1 MADRSPRAQSEGF
14 DQPSSQTVPHMI
26 VLRTATLMYVPG
38 AGVYTAQILRKSGS
52 DVSSLSVLQIPVQC
66 RGGVISSARSRR

>member
-1 MADRSPRAQSEGF
+1 MADRSPRAQPEGF
-14 DQPSSQTVPHMI
+14 DQPSSQTVPRMI

-66 RGGVISSARSRR
+66 RGVISSARSRR